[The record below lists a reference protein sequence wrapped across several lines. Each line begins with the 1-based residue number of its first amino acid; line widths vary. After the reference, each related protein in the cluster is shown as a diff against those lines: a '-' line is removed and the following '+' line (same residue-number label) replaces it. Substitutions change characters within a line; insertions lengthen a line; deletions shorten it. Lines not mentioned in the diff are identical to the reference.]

1 MVPLFPLG
9 PQTLYAGNTK
19 HAFYFERVHLMRKV
33 PALGMMAAAML
44 ALAGCTGGGG
54 GTATPS
60 PTGTATPSATETDKV
75 YTEDELRELI
85 SGKSDADGN
94 ELKLYSKEQVDQG
107 GNIANLLLG
116 TATVD
121 PADCK
126 DIATAGLLD
135 TVENGEVAV
144 AISEGNQPRT
154 LSAQSSGEGED
165 AEQVLTEIKGKMGQC
180 ATFKVTALGQTYEV
194 SSEELQADTEADET
208 FATLSTR
215 SGENQQKLMQ
225 VSAAE
230 GRLLVVATKSGADL
244 GDADQKELEDLINE
258 VLEQADDG
266 GATSSP
272 TSTSTSTSRSTST
285 GTASPDDSASPTAT
299 ETDDSSTSTAS
310 PTASQ

>member
-1 MVPLFPLG
+1 
-9 PQTLYAGNTK
+9 
-19 HAFYFERVHLMRKV
+19 MRKV
-33 PALGMMAAAML
+33 PALGLMTAAML

-54 GTATPS
+54 GAATPTPTAT
-60 PTGTATPSATETDKV
+60 ATEAADKV
-75 YTEDELRELI
+75 YTEDELRNLI

-107 GNIANLLLG
+107 GNIANLLLS

-121 PADCK
+121 PEDCK

-154 LSAQSSGEGED
+154 LSAQSGSEGPD
-165 AEQVLTEIKGKMGQC
+165 AEEVLTEIKGKMSQC
-180 ATFKVTALGQTYEV
+180 ATFTVEALGQSYEV
-194 SSEELQADTEADET
+194 SSEQLQAETEASET

-244 GDADQKELEDLINE
+244 GDTDQKELEDLINE
-258 VLEQADDG
+258 VLEQAEGG

-272 TSTSTSTSRSTST
+272 TSTPTSTSRSTST
-285 GTASPDDSASPTAT
+285 ATPDDTAT
-299 ETDDSSTSTAS
+299 PTVTVTETQDGGTPMAS